1 AIQPKDPQAILNP
14 ISRTVPPG
22 ETQTIDLVA
31 ETVTW
36 EGGRVGDVASLDFA
50 SSHAGNS
57 FIVTPSGGSLTVEA
71 RADARPGTRE
81 TVRVQVTSYGG
92 LTSTVTLVVGI
103 AAPDAPRGATF
114 GFTCDVSKGA
124 TCLVTAVGVG
134 GEYDPFAGKPGSGL
148 TIVSVGTSGSVVCP
162 VATVTRA
169 SATQLAASWPAGPK
183 PVGGECVVAF
193 TVADAQGRTG
203 QGQVTLNVLGYP
215 QTPASI
221 TTQGY
226 TGDSVR
232 TPVTLGNAAQAHP
245 PVTGVTILEND
256 APVAADCA
264 RVAVGFSC
272 LISGLVNGAEH
283 RYTARAVNPVGDS
296 LDTTVLTTW
305 AYQPPVASGLVATP
319 IPDGA
324 SPTKGSVE
332 VSVDPAP
339 DTAGL
344 RDVNK
349 GQDVLTMDAT
359 TTFTVQLDVGPRT
372 LQIVPV
378 SQFRPPTSGGSEGAQ
393 VSTSVQVAGSPRY
406 DASGTATATP
416 DSVTLSGASFNAN
429 YSVEPVTQ
437 L

>member
-1 AIQPKDPQAILNP
+1 DDALAVQRANASCATAGGDRISYTAGREAPWSDTCSVWVRLAGQRNWSVVAVPFAIQPKDPQAILNP
-14 ISRTVPPG
+14 ISRAIPPG

-50 SSHAGNS
+50 SSHAGSS
-57 FIVTPSGGSLTVEA
+57 FIVTPSGGSVTVEA
-71 RADARPGTRE
+71 RAEARPGTRE
-81 TVRVQVTSYGG
+81 TARVQVTSYGG

-215 QTPASI
+215 QT
-221 TTQGY
+221 
-226 TGDSVR
+226 
-232 TPVTLGNAAQAHP
+232 
-245 PVTGVTILEND
+245 
-256 APVAADCA
+256 
-264 RVAVGFSC
+264 
-272 LISGLVNGAEH
+272 
-283 RYTARAVNPVGDS
+283 
-296 LDTTVLTTW
+296 
-305 AYQPPVASGLVATP
+305 
-319 IPDGA
+319 
-324 SPTKGSVE
+324 
-332 VSVDPAP
+332 
-339 DTAGL
+339 
-344 RDVNK
+344 
-349 GQDVLTMDAT
+349 
-359 TTFTVQLDVGPRT
+359 
-372 LQIVPV
+372 
-378 SQFRPPTSGGSEGAQ
+378 
-393 VSTSVQVAGSPRY
+393 
-406 DASGTATATP
+406 
-416 DSVTLSGASFNAN
+416 
-429 YSVEPVTQ
+429 
-437 L
+437 